1 MTTTLDPQFLRAVV
15 LMADFKPGPMRL
27 AKAALLAF
35 ALTGEDFTAAH
46 LPAEIT
52 GGNKHLAGAA
62 SGALVSAGLLRVVDR
77 VKSPNPNAK
86 GRKLDVFRI
95 APGKANTIRAWFTA
109 QQLTPPVLNNPAQLQ
124 LVAA

>member
-15 LMADFKPGPMRL
+15 LMGDFKPGPMRL

-86 GRKLDVFRI
+86 GRKLDVFRL
-95 APGKANTIRAWFTA
+95 APGKAAAVRTWFAA
-109 QQLTPPVLNNPAQLQ
+109 QQLTPPQPAGAAQLN
-124 LVAA
+124 LLAA